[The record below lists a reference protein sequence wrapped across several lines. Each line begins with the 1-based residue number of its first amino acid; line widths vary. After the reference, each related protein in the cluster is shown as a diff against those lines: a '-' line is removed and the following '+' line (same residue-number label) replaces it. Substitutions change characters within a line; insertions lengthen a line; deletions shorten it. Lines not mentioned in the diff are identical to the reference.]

1 MPRGVVDAR
10 GEAGILS
17 SRQVGD
23 AGERRGQ
30 AAASG
35 FVGRVIDDHDGDV
48 RFVRGERRQAL
59 LELCVSA
66 IADDDDRGGHAGSR
80 DR

>member
-1 MPRGVVDAR
+1 MPGGIVDAG
-10 GEAGILS
+10 GETAILL

-23 AGERRGQ
+23 SCELRGKT
-30 AAASG
+30 AASS
-35 FVGRVIDDHDGDV
+35 FVSRVIDDHDGNV

-59 LELCVSA
+59 LEFRVGA
-66 IADDDDRGGHAGSR
+66 IADDDDGRGHAGSR